1 MSNKI
6 ASNWAWLMFE
16 TICPRPL
23 VAFCLSFNNK
33 LSVVENFVT
42 MVNIPEDIS
51 EDLNMFDIYRITTL
65 MEAALIKP
73 SMEEGVLRGPKPIQ
87 TIRVNAR

>member
-1 MSNKI
+1 M
-6 ASNWAWLMFE
+6 
-16 TICPRPL
+16 T
-23 VAFCLSFNNK
+23 FCLSFSNK

-42 MVNIPEDIS
+42 MVNIQDIS
-51 EDLNMFDIYRITTL
+51 EDLNMFDIYRITAL

-73 SMEEGVLRGPKPIQ
+73 SMEGVLRGPKPIQ